1 MNDGA
6 GGAKSRKTRLRKI
19 TTNTVVFYSKLQ
31 SEKQMGQK
39 TLEKSSQAYDKHL
52 LSRIGGPRTPPLKS
66 ADSPIGSTNED
77 TPSSANKA
85 RGGQLRPLAMPERR
99 YSEMDTRSPQQWA
112 STRATA
118 ATAPQSSV
126 LSPGISARRSPQL
139 EDGAQIDRPLALAR
153 QNSFVKLEESSMP
166 GRLIHRNSYEG
177 VFHDSELSAAQSP
190 AMQQLNISHSPA
202 DTEDY
207 QNIRTGQKRRAQSPP
222 GDAILDP
229 RLPSNPG
236 FRPAQAADARNH
248 GSTLPQFR
256 APGSMSSVAS
266 SMPPQNAS
274 YPSSYGLSNPSSA
287 TSYNSERLSPS
298 AFTSEAIAAR
308 SNLGMP
314 PPPVNNNSAPRIPQH
329 VRAPSTNAPRPMGT
343 WICDCCPKKP
353 KKFESEDELR

>member
-1 MNDGA
+1 MG
-6 GGAKSRKTRLRKI
+6 
-19 TTNTVVFYSKLQ
+19 VYSKLQ

-66 ADSPIGSTNED
+66 AESPIAGTTED
-77 TPSSANKA
+77 AQSSANKP

-99 YSEMDTRSPQQWA
+99 YSEMNTRSPQQWA

-118 ATAPQSSV
+118 ATTPQSSV
-126 LSPGISARRSPQL
+126 LSPGISARRSPQS
-139 EDGAQIDRPLALAR
+139 EEGAQQERPFSLAR
-153 QNSFVKLEESSMP
+153 LNSFVKSEESSMP
-166 GRLIHRNSYEG
+166 GRLPHRNSYEG

-202 DTEDY
+202 DPEDY

-222 GDAILDP
+222 SDAILDP
-229 RLPSNPG
+229 RLPNNPG
-236 FRPAQAADARNH
+236 FRPAQAADVRNN

-266 SMPPQNAS
+266 SMPQQPAS
-274 YPSSYGLSNPSSA
+274 YPSSYALSNPSSA

-314 PPPVNNNSAPRIPQH
+314 PPALNNNNNSAPRIPQH
-329 VRAPSTNAPRPMGT
+329 GRAPSANAPRPMGT